1 MDPTMVSTQ
10 TLIRQTKEL
19 RLFIENVN
27 VIKLIKYTSL
37 IPSGWDRITLISI
50 NLLCVFVYITQH
62 IRRQFQTL
70 EYTCRHIKFCVL
82 KEQNII

>member
-10 TLIRQTKEL
+10 TLIRQTKEP

-50 NLLCVFVYITQH
+50 NLLCVFVYMRLRTH
-62 IRRQFQTL
+62 VTVYLHVSLRVHVR
-70 EYTCRHIKFCVL
+70 CVCVCVCVP
-82 KEQNII
+82 